1 MVEKMI
7 EVTKTMEEWKDRR
20 RSRIQTYL
28 NATIEAV
35 CEIRRGMIRELEY
48 VFVLESFSVYIR
60 VFIHGYA

>member
-48 VFVLESFSVYIR
+48 VSVLESFSVYIR